1 MTATGFDSG
10 GPYYPGIVS
19 DDTALSASQYRAVQ
33 MGTAVVGGVWR
44 AATAGQAKVLGVLQ
58 DKPANLGDPCLVQ
71 YAGITKW
78 EAGVAITKGAA
89 ITVDSSGR
97 AITAAATASHSV
109 YGVALEAASAAGSI
123 IAVAFQY
130 LGPSVNNA

>member
-1 MTATGFDSG
+1 MVATGFESSG
-10 GPYYPGIVS
+10 PTYPGLVS

-33 MGTAVVGGVWR
+33 VGSAVVGGVRR
-44 AATAGQAKVLGVLQ
+44 AATAGQAGVIGVLQ
-58 DKPANLGDPCLVQ
+58 DKPAVGDPALVQ

-78 EAGVAITKGAA
+78 EAGVAVTKGAK
-89 ITVDSSGR
+89 ITVDATGR

-109 YGVALEAASAAGSI
+109 YGIALEAASAAGSI

-130 LGPSVNNA
+130 LGPSTNDL